1 MRYRL
6 GICASL
12 ANIWRK
18 RLNLSNR
25 KKVIIVGGGFGGLHA
40 AKALRKADVEVTII
54 DRRNFHL
61 FQPLLYQVATGGLSP
76 ANIAAPIRSMF
87 RKQENAKVVLGEVVA
102 VDPAEKTVEVR
113 SMEPCEVKAHSQT
126 LSYDWLIV
134 AAGATHSYFG
144 NDQWEEIAPGLK
156 TIEDATEIRR
166 RVLAAFEAAEVE
178 ADTKRR
184 DELLTFVVIGGGPT
198 GVELSGAISE
208 LARHTLQYDFRNI
221 DPKHARVILVEGHDR
236 VLSPFVPSLSAKA
249 EASLKKLEVELR
261 LGTHVTS
268 IEPHQVTLKI
278 KADDSEMVIATRTV
292 LWAAGVA
299 GVPLGKTLAEAT
311 GVTLARGGRVPIQA
325 DLTVE
330 GHPEI
335 FVIGDLSSSN
345 DKDGN
350 PLPGVAQVA
359 MQQGTYASKLIIGQI
374 EGQPKPEPFSYSDKG
389 SLATIGRSMAIADLG
404 FMRFSGFFAW
414 LLWLLVH
421 IVTLAKFHNRVLV
434 LAQWGWN
441 YLTFNRSARLI
452 TNTEPVGKDDCQSE
466 T

>member
-1 MRYRL
+1 MD
-6 GICASL
+6 ST
-12 ANIWRK
+12 
-18 RLNLSNR
+18 NR

-40 AKALRKADVEVTII
+40 AKALRKADVDVTIV

-87 RKQENAKVVLGEVVA
+87 RKQKNTSVVLGEVVA
-102 VDPAEKTVEVR
+102 VDPSEKTIEVQSVE
-113 SMEPCEVKAHSQT
+113 SGESDIQSHT
-126 LSYDWLIV
+126 LNYDWLIV

-144 NDQWEEIAPGLK
+144 NDDWEDIAPGLK

-178 ADTKRR
+178 TDVNRR

-208 LARHTLQYDFRNI
+208 LAQHTLRYDFRNI
-221 DPKHARVILVEGHDR
+221 DPIHAKVILVEGEER
-236 VLSPFVPSLSAKA
+236 VLSHFVESLSAKA
-249 EASLKKLEVELR
+249 EASLKRLKIDLR

-268 IEPHQVTLKI
+268 IRPDGVTLKK
-278 KADDSEMVIATRTV
+278 KADGSETDIATRTV

-299 GVPLGKTLAEAT
+299 GVPLGRTLAEAT
-311 GVTLARGGRVPIQA
+311 GIEVARGGRVPIQA
-325 DLTVE
+325 DLTIE

-335 FVIGDLSSSN
+335 FVIGDLSSFK
-345 DKDGN
+345 DKDGK

-359 MQQGTYASKLIIGQI
+359 MQQGTYASRSILNQLN
-374 EGQPKPEPFSYSDKG
+374 GQPKSKPFSYSDKG
-389 SLATIGRSMAIADLG
+389 SLATIGRSKAIADLG

-421 IVTLAKFHNRVLV
+421 IVTLAKFHNRILV
-434 LAQWGWN
+434 LTQWGWN
-441 YLTFNRSARLI
+441 YITFNRSARLI
-452 TNTEPVGKDDCQSE
+452 TETEQVGRDKRDSKE
-466 T
+466 